1 MNEFRS
7 LVAEAVDNMKESIA
21 SGDSAGS
28 GPVQQGPV
36 GGAMPGEAG
45 AAADAAQRKAV
56 ASSPAEARTSVLSQ
70 VWMHHILACLCACVY
85 LPV

>member
-1 MNEFRS
+1 
-7 LVAEAVDNMKESIA
+7 MKESIA

-28 GPVQQGPV
+28 GPAQQGPA

-45 AAADAAQRKAV
+45 AASDAAQRKAL

-70 VWMHHILACLCACVY
+70 VWKHHMLHACACVDC
-85 LPV
+85 LALHQSCMSC